1 METAENTQVVYCDN
15 DYLKA
20 STLYRFSLWNARYKP
35 FLRLRV
41 KHSSKWHA
49 VASFSLTV
57 RFLYDDK
64 YAETFH

>member
-1 METAENTQVVYCDN
+1 METAENAQVVYCDN
-15 DYLKA
+15 SCLKA
-20 STLYRFSLWNARYKP
+20 STLYRFSLSNARYEP

-49 VASFSLTV
+49 VAIYSLTV

-64 YAETFH
+64 YTEYF